1 MTRTSSF
8 ACGPRGNL
16 NRRLPVAPKRGGH
29 AHEACTTNRHDRM
42 DDVMRTLAIR
52 LEDEEHAQIQMIA
65 RLEDLSLTDALRQ
78 AIELWISERR
88 NNPELQARAA
98 AILDDIDRDAAN
110 RRTAIEEIL
119 GNKTSAKR
127 TSATTRK
134 GRGGARTSE
143 EPTEE

>member
-1 MTRTSSF
+1 
-8 ACGPRGNL
+8 
-16 NRRLPVAPKRGGH
+16 
-29 AHEACTTNRHDRM
+29 M

-98 AILDDIDRDAAN
+98 AILDDIDRDATN

-119 GNKTSAKR
+119 GNKTSVKR